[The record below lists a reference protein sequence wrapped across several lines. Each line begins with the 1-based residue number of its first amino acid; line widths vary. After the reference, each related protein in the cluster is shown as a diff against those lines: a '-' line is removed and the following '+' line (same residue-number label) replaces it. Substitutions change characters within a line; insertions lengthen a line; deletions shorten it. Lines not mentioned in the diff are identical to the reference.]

1 MSYLRYALVFLAVAF
16 GAGLVVRLLEGRV
29 SELGSSTQLIVPAM
43 IAALVEGHRHARTRS
58 QRPTRAEMWGFVWIA
73 TALATGLNLALGYLA
88 GGLLPEF
95 GKLTIA
101 AFASQQFLILLG
113 IYAGAYLIS
122 NRFFFGIGVS
132 TELGRQ
138 ARGKGE

>member
-1 MSYLRYALVFLAVAF
+1 MNYLRYALVFLAVAF

-29 SELGSSTQLIVPAM
+29 SELGASTQLLVPAM
-43 IAALVEGHRHARTRS
+43 IAALIEGQRHARTHRA
-58 QRPTRAEMWGFVWIA
+58 RPARAEIWGFVWIA
-73 TALATGLNLALGYLA
+73 TALATGLNLALAYLA

-95 GKLTIA
+95 GKLAIA
-101 AFASQQFLILLG
+101 HFASQQFLILLG
-113 IYAGAYLIS
+113 IYTGAYLIS

-138 ARGKGE
+138 ARGNDR